1 MSTKNS
7 LMVIAL
13 LLALTLGVSLML
25 GNQMPEQMASHWND
39 AGQVDGYS
47 DKNTALF
54 LVPGMELGLVL
65 LLFGVPMIDPR
76 KENIQKFR
84 PLYNVFVIVTLGF
97 MSYIHLLT
105 LLWNLGWNFD
115 LVFWMIPA
123 FAVLLYFAGVL
134 MGKAQSNWF
143 IGIRTPWTLS
153 DNRVWEQ
160 THRIGGI
167 TFKVCGAISLVGLIF
182 PRLAIW
188 FLLVPLLGT
197 AFGLILYSYLYYRSL
212 HKGLA

>member
-1 MSTKNS
+1 
-7 LMVIAL
+7 
-13 LLALTLGVSLML
+13 
-25 GNQMPEQMASHWND
+25 
-39 AGQVDGYS
+39 
-47 DKNTALF
+47 
-54 LVPGMELGLVL
+54 
-65 LLFGVPMIDPR
+65 
-76 KENIQKFR
+76 
-84 PLYNVFVIVTLGF
+84 
-97 MSYIHLLT
+97 
-105 LLWNLGWNFD
+105 
-115 LVFWMIPA
+115 MIPA

-167 TFKVCGAISLVGLIF
+167 AFKVCGAISLVGLIF

-188 FLLVPLLGT
+188 FLLIPLLGT

-212 HKGLA
+212 HKGMA